1 MEISYNFIRYLL
13 SEEIDIQPAFFAIF
27 RECDT
32 AGDSFVIA
40 LHVEI
45 MAYVGII
52 LFFVGIALAAS
63 HKFFSSSHIILRY
76 ASVTSVAFLRHDV
89 LKFGPEFCAP
99 SPQLPK

>member
-32 AGDSFVIA
+32 AGDCFVIA
-40 LHVEI
+40 LHIEV
-45 MAYVGII
+45 MANVGII

-63 HKFFSSSHIILRY
+63 HKGFFIFPHHLEVCIGCFSCRL
-76 ASVTSVAFLRHDV
+76 T
-89 LKFGPEFCAP
+89 P
-99 SPQLPK
+99 